1 MAKAEVA
8 KAEEGAA
15 QGAPKKRTKK
25 AAAAAAAPA
34 VAPGVAGSARI
45 SDYGV
50 LLSPVITEKSSMA
63 AGNRNHFVF
72 KVDDRATKVE
82 IKAAVERIFKV
93 KVDSVNTARF
103 LGKVKRT
110 VRSVGRRAGFKKAYV
125 TLKEGYTIDIVEGL

>member
-1 MAKAEVA
+1 MAKAQVA
-8 KAEEGAA
+8 KAQEGEA
-15 QGAPKKRTKK
+15 QAAPKKRTKK

-34 VAPGVAGSARI
+34 AAGSARI